1 MVGASAWSRSEGLSA
16 VAARDVPG
24 SVNSNVRLA
33 APLIFFNRAAGA
45 RLWDVD
51 GNDYVDHILGQGPSF
66 LGHAPT
72 RINDEVADAVSR
84 GNLYAGQHPDE
95 IDAAAAML
103 SAIGWADM
111 IRFGMTGTECVQA
124 ALRVARAFTGR
135 ERFVRFE
142 GHYHGW
148 IDNVL
153 VAIEDGK
160 PVPAS
165 RGQLAS
171 HLADSEMLPWND
183 LAALEA
189 LLRDRPTEFA
199 AVIMEPIMVNSGSIE
214 PRPGYLEG
222 VRELCTR
229 YGVVLI
235 FDEVITGFRVSRGGA
250 AGLYGITPD
259 LATYG
264 KAMAGGWPVAALAGR
279 RDIMELFGTGAVN
292 HSGTFNASV
301 MATSAVLATL
311 KELESD
317 DVYTRVEE
325 YSGQLQDLLA
335 RLARDHGVPL
345 HIQGPPAALHVGF
358 GSPDPVLDYRQM
370 QTLDLAGYAA
380 FSRLLARNGIWA
392 AARGTWYV
400 SAAHG
405 AAELADTETRFERAL
420 EELRA

>member
-16 VAARDVPG
+16 LAAREVPG

-33 APLIFFNRAAGA
+33 APLIFFDRAAGA

-51 GNDYVDHILGQGPSF
+51 GNDYVDYILGQGPSF
-66 LGHAPT
+66 LGHAPQG
-72 RINDEVADAVSR
+72 INGEVANAVSR

-95 IDAAAAML
+95 VEAASAML

-124 ALRVARAFTGR
+124 ALRVARAATGR
-135 ERFVRFE
+135 DLFVRFE

-153 VAIEDGK
+153 VAIQDGK

-165 RGQLAS
+165 KGQLAS
-171 HLADSEMLPWND
+171 HLADSVMLPWND
-183 LAALEA
+183 LAALDA
-189 LLRDRPTEFA
+189 LLRDRPADFA
-199 AVIMEPIMVNSGSIE
+199 AVIMEPIMVNSGSI
-214 PRPGYLEG
+214 PPQPGYLEG

-250 AGLYGITPD
+250 AELYGVTPD

-279 RDIMELFGTGAVN
+279 RDIMELFGTGVVN

-317 DVYTRVEE
+317 DVYARVEE
-325 YSGQLQDLLA
+325 YSAQLQELLLA
-335 RLARDHGVPL
+335 TARDHGVSL
-345 HIQGPPAALHVGF
+345 HVQGPPAALHVSF
-358 GSPDPVLDYRQM
+358 GSPEPVLDYRQM
-370 QTLDLAGYAA
+370 QTLDLARYAA
-380 FSRLLARNGIWA
+380 FSRVLARHGIWT

-400 SAAHG
+400 SSAHG
-405 AAELADTETRFERAL
+405 PAEYTDTQERFTRAL
-420 EELRA
+420 EEFLA